1 MNKFRFLLTCSNEQD
16 DLIKNINTS
25 QEDGDV
31 FDKWRIP
38 RSSNSSQ
45 INCAHTKLTSVFC
58 TSVLD
63 SSSFPS
69 VRLHGRSREQ
79 GKVCAPNRFNRFGL
93 SQEQL
98 EKSLPPPI
106 EFKPDKGGGKRSQ
119 VCNYHYC

>member
-1 MNKFRFLLTCSNEQD
+1 MFYDTGKGTMNKFRFLLTCSNEQD

-63 SSSFPS
+63 SSSFP
-69 VRLHGRSREQ
+69 VQ
-79 GKVCAPNRFNRFGL
+79 
-93 SQEQL
+93 
-98 EKSLPPPI
+98 PPPARAFPRAG
-106 EFKPDKGGGKRSQ
+106 EGLRTEPF
-119 VCNYHYC
+119 